1 MDTESR
7 KFVIVLGVYIVAII
21 IIIFLWQ
28 SLQYGSSWLMPES
41 PQAPSKTPVI
51 TMSSEKTGSLNY
63 TFTIAA
69 IFFNYNVAWGDIL
82 VDVHPDPISIE
93 APNDTDLISPGDEVI
108 ITFSSGTETLI
119 SLMYEPTEFPA
130 YQLVFTP
137 LN

>member
-1 MDTESR
+1 MDAESR
-7 KFVIVLGVYIVAII
+7 KFVIVLGTSIAAII

-28 SLQYGSSWLMPES
+28 SLQYGSWLMPES
-41 PQAPSKTPVI
+41 PQGPITTPVI

-69 IFFNYNVAWGDIL
+69 ISFNYNVAWGDIL
-82 VDVHPDPISIE
+82 VNVHPDPISIE
-93 APNDTDLISPGDEVI
+93 APNDTDLISSGDEVI
-108 ITFSSGTETLI
+108 ITFSSGTETVI
-119 SLMYEPTEFPA
+119 SLMYEPTELFA